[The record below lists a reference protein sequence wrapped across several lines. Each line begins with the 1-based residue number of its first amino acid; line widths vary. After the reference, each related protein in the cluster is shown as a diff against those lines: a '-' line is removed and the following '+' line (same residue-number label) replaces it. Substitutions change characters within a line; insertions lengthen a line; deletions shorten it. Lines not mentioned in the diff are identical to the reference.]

1 MNKKVLGNMK
11 DLEKRIHHFSTQ
23 CSLGFLS
30 IDALPLLREKK
41 KEKEKE
47 GERLSPEL

>member
-1 MNKKVLGNMK
+1 MNKKVLGSMK

-30 IDALPLLREKK
+30 IDALLLREKK